1 MKNTRSLEIGTGLFV
16 LLGFA
21 ALAFLTTQLPGT
33 SLKLS
38 GGPPTYMVTAKFDN
52 VGDLKAGSPVTM
64 AGVTIGR
71 VESIRFDPKDYKA
84 AVTLSIENQYSEI
97 PDDSDASIQT
107 AGLLGGKYVGIGPG
121 GSETFLK
128 EGGQI
133 EFTQSAIV
141 LESLVNKFFANMA
154 SKGQDAQQNTAPAA
168 TGEQEKK

>member
-84 AVTLSIENQYSEI
+84 AVTLRIENQYSEI

-128 EGGQI
+128 DGGQI

-154 SKGQDAQQNTAPAA
+154 DKGGDTKSEPAA
-168 TGEQEKK
+168 QEQK